1 MNANKDM
8 MPSTECDLQRIR
20 DFLKSDHYHI
30 EDHELITHLDSCSA
44 CRQYLEEQAGEP
56 ERWQQATQLLQT
68 CEYDQASR
76 VEFSAA
82 TQSDADSKQP
92 LVVKDVIEMLVPS
105 EYPNHLGRL
114 GAYEVTGVVGV
125 GGMGVVLK
133 AIDSS
138 LDRVVAVKV
147 MNPRLAHHENARKR
161 FAREA
166 KAAAAV
172 LHPNV
177 IPIHS
182 VSSGSTLPYLV
193 MSYIRGGSLQKRI
206 DQEGSL
212 PLIEVLRIGSQIA
225 AGLSAAHEQG
235 LIHRDIKPENIL
247 LEEGVERVTITDF
260 GLARSV
266 DDNTI
271 TQMGSIAGTPQY
283 MSPEQARGEQLDQQ
297 SDLFSLG
304 SLLYTLCTGKP
315 PFRDDTSYGVM
326 RKIIDEVPTAIHH
339 VSPGT
344 PSWMVKI
351 VDQLMAKKK
360 ENRFASAKAVHELLE
375 NCLSHAQQPSACPL
389 PTSLQS
395 QPITITTRGRKNAIL
410 SVLSVLAVG
419 IVFLAAIAVRQYT
432 LPYSASQY
440 SMSSILIGEEGESL
454 APEQASEVS
463 GRVTFGDRERILGTW
478 EVVKTP
484 TRWAGQE
491 KSNRIGEWHTFATSS
506 YALQRSG
513 IAPSKGEWRLDDSV
527 SPRRIAFDFD
537 GAEQKAIY
545 KIEGD
550 VLSLYYVNGKRDYP
564 KSFPSAW
571 NVFDK
576 GVLLILR
583 HNEYADVEFDFDALT
598 PGEANLI
605 AKHSARISLTRLS
618 EITPELA
625 SVFSTGP
632 GNLSLPAVTD
642 LSQETARSLATK
654 RSGWLVLPGLK
665 RITSEAATELAM
677 ATCALDLGIEELSLG
692 VARALGSH
700 TAALSLNRI
709 RTITPEAAAALLSG
723 KRWLQLS
730 GLESLSVE
738 VASAL
743 SQHQGWLSLNGLNAI
758 SPESADALA
767 SFHGVSL
774 DLNGLQNLDVAIAEL
789 LAKVR
794 TSNQFSLN
802 GLRTLSPE
810 VAAAL
815 VSGGHRHLSL
825 QGIEALT
832 DESLTILRRHQRR
845 LTEGNTGEMLLP
857 AKFRLPNNQ

>member
-1 MNANKDM
+1 
-8 MPSTECDLQRIR
+8 
-20 DFLKSDHYHI
+20 
-30 EDHELITHLDSCSA
+30 
-44 CRQYLEEQAGEP
+44 
-56 ERWQQATQLLQT
+56 
-68 CEYDQASR
+68 
-76 VEFSAA
+76 
-82 TQSDADSKQP
+82 
-92 LVVKDVIEMLVPS
+92 
-105 EYPNHLGRL
+105 
-114 GAYEVTGVVGV
+114 
-125 GGMGVVLK
+125 
-133 AIDSS
+133 
-138 LDRVVAVKV
+138 
-147 MNPRLAHHENARKR
+147 
-161 FAREA
+161 
-166 KAAAAV
+166 
-172 LHPNV
+172 
-177 IPIHS
+177 
-182 VSSGSTLPYLV
+182 
-193 MSYIRGGSLQKRI
+193 
-206 DQEGSL
+206 
-212 PLIEVLRIGSQIA
+212 
-225 AGLSAAHEQG
+225 
-235 LIHRDIKPENIL
+235 
-247 LEEGVERVTITDF
+247 
-260 GLARSV
+260 
-266 DDNTI
+266 
-271 TQMGSIAGTPQY
+271 
-283 MSPEQARGEQLDQQ
+283 
-297 SDLFSLG
+297 
-304 SLLYTLCTGKP
+304 
-315 PFRDDTSYGVM
+315 
-326 RKIIDEVPTAIHH
+326 
-339 VSPGT
+339 
-344 PSWMVKI
+344 
-351 VDQLMAKKK
+351 
-360 ENRFASAKAVHELLE
+360 
-375 NCLSHAQQPSACPL
+375 
-389 PTSLQS
+389 
-395 QPITITTRGRKNAIL
+395 
-410 SVLSVLAVG
+410 
-419 IVFLAAIAVRQYT
+419 
-432 LPYSASQY
+432 
-440 SMSSILIGEEGESL
+440 MSSILIGEEGESL

-625 SVFSTGP
+625 SVLSTGP
-632 GNLSLPAVTD
+632 GNLSLPAVTE

-743 SQHQGWLSLNGLNAI
+743 PQHQGWLSLNGLNAI